1 MSMKSL
7 KEWVLCVAII
17 FPIIIVANNRNFGY
31 KNPVISGF
39 HPDPSVCKAGEYY
52 YLVNSSFEYFP
63 GVPIFR
69 SKDLIHWE
77 QIGHCLTRKSQL
89 DLEKCWPSGG
99 IFAPTIRYHEG
110 RFYMVTTNVSGGG
123 NFIVHTTNPAG
134 EWSDPIWLKEKGID
148 PSLFFENGKCYL
160 KTNPGNCIYLSEINP
175 LTGEQIT
182 HPKPIWGGTGGRYPE
197 GPHIYKKDGYYYLLI
212 SEGGTEYGHKV
223 TIARSKDIYGPY
235 ESNPA
240 NPILTHKNANA
251 QLSPIQGTGHAEFVE
266 GHDGSWWVVFLAFR
280 PQSGLHHLLG
290 RETFL
295 APMRWDTNA
304 WPVINGNG
312 TVDLQMNVNTM
323 PQFPLAKPDVRV
335 DFDTNKL
342 GFEWNYLRNPYVK
355 NYSLTERAGFL
366 RLKASKVSLDSLDS
380 PTFVGRR
387 VQHVKFEC
395 STKLSLNKAKNGDEA
410 GVTVFRNNRAHY
422 NFALRKSN
430 TKQVIVLTFKL
441 NELYHSKVVELP
453 KLGDVWLTIKATSDH
468 YYFSYSYN
476 NKTFVDLGRMNTK
489 YLSTETE
496 GGFTGTYLGLYAFA
510 GSGFEGAY
518 ADFDFFEYI
527 GLD

>member
-1 MSMKSL
+1 MNSKKGL
-7 KEWVLCVAII
+7 VLFLVLN
-17 FPIIIVANNRNFGY
+17 FFLSIVVSNNNFGY
-31 KNPVISGF
+31 KNPVITGF
-39 HPDPSVCKAGEYY
+39 HPDPSVCKVGEYY

-69 SKDLIHWE
+69 SRDLIHWE

-89 DLEKCWPSGG
+89 NLEKCWPSGG

-110 RFYMVTTNVSGGG
+110 RFFMITTNVSGGG
-123 NFIVHTTNPAG
+123 NFIVHTTDPAG

-160 KTNPGNCIYLSEINP
+160 KTNPDNCIFLSEINP
-175 LTGEQIT
+175 LTGEQLT
-182 HPKPIWGGTGGRYPE
+182 QPKPIWEGTGGRYPE
-197 GPHIYKKDGYYYLLI
+197 GPHIYKKDGFYYLLI

-223 TIARSKDIYGPY
+223 TIARSKNIYGPY

-251 QLSPIQGTGHAEFVE
+251 QTSPIQGTGHAEFVE
-266 GHDGSWWVVFLAFR
+266 GNDGSWWVVFLAFR

-312 TVDLQMNVNTM
+312 TVRLQMNVNTM
-323 PQFPLAKPDVRV
+323 QQHPIAKPHVRNNFDVK
-335 DFDTNKL
+335 KL
-342 GFEWNYLRNPYVK
+342 GFEWNYLRNPNEK
-355 NYSLTERAGFL
+355 NYSLNENEGFL
-366 RLKASKVSLDSLDS
+366 RLKATKISLDSIDS

-387 VQHVKFEC
+387 AKDIEYEC
-395 STKLSLNKAKNGDEA
+395 STMLMLHDAKIGDEA
-410 GVTVFRNNRAHY
+410 GLTIYRNNRSHY
-422 NFALRKSN
+422 DFFLKKSAGK
-430 TKQVIVLTFKL
+430 TVIVLRYNL
-441 NELYHSKVVELP
+441 DELTHSKTISAQ
-453 KLGDVWLTIKATSDH
+453 KSGRTWLKIKATNEF
-468 YYFSYSYN
+468 YYFYYSHN
-476 NKTFVDLGRMNTK
+476 GKDFSEVGRMNTK
-489 YLSTETE
+489 YLSTETA
-496 GGFTGTYLGLYAFA
+496 GGFTGAFLGLYAFA
-510 GSGFEGAY
+510 GSGTEGAY

-527 GLD
+527 GVE